1 MNWGTR
7 IFSPLHLCP
16 VVVSEGV
23 HKLSPLPQ
31 CPTTSKNHPRSQTP
45 HKIKAGPCG
54 SCMAV
59 QLLHKPAGSPDFPV
73 GANPYSLPS
82 TLPVCKYVSRSQL
95 PGKLTRQSRAKG
107 SWRKQGLPAHR
118 AQTGA
123 AWAPAA
129 GRLARG
135 RVGRNS
141 QAEGGPPPSG
151 PPGVEIIRATE
162 PVFLAQGLYAIEQWF
177 SSKAYLAFWG
187 YLVVGDFL
195 AVTAEGG
202 HLV

>member
-141 QAEGGPPPSG
+141 QAEGGPPCSGSPRGRDYQSHGARVSCSG
-151 PPGVEIIRATE
+151 PLCHRAVVLIKGVFG
-162 PVFLAQGLYAIEQWF
+162 FLGIFGSRRL
-177 SSKAYLAFWG
+177 SGCHS
-187 YLVVGDFL
+187 
-195 AVTAEGG
+195 
-202 HLV
+202 